1 MTLTV
6 LQVVVLMGAAAA
18 FGQAD
23 KPVEKMPGFKEAPSK
38 SSTPPPPAKTAKAI
52 PVQEIPAGA
61 KQIGPQV
68 FSYTDGQGKKW
79 LYYKTPFGIAKRED
93 LPPTEEE
100 IARARASEEA
110 EVASITATE
119 DGDEI
124 RFERK
129 GPFGLYRWKRKKAEL
144 TETEQK
150 AWERSRKAPAEKAK

>member
-23 KPVEKMPGFKEAPSK
+23 KPVEETPGFKAPAKESA
-38 SSTPPPPAKTAKAI
+38 PPPPAKPARTV
-52 PVQEIPAGA
+52 PVVEVPAGA

-79 LYYKTPFGIAKRED
+79 LYYRTPFGISKRED
-93 LPPTEEE
+93 RPPTKEE
-100 IARARASEEA
+100 IARAQAAEEA
-110 EVASITATE
+110 EVASITAT
-119 DGDEI
+119 DAGDEV

-129 GPFGLYRWKRKKAEL
+129 GPFGLYQWKRKKTEL

-150 AWERSRKAPAEKAK
+150 AWERSRKAPEEKAK

>member
-6 LQVVVLMGAAAA
+6 LKVFVLMGAAAA

-23 KPVEKMPGFKEAPSK
+23 KPVEKIPGFKEAPAKESA
-38 SSTPPPPAKTAKAI
+38 PPPPAKPAKTV

-68 FSYTDGQGKKW
+68 FSYTDGQGRKW

-100 IARARASEEA
+100 VARARASEEA
-110 EVASITATE
+110 EVASISATE
-119 DGDEI
+119 EGDEV

-129 GPFGLYRWKRKKAEL
+129 GPFGQYKWKRKKTEL
-144 TETEQK
+144 TETERK
-150 AWERSRKAPAEKAK
+150 AWERGRKAPEEKAK